1 MQAWEQFLTSL
12 EVELTPQAVTQWARP
27 LRVLSFDAR
36 NLYLQADD
44 LFQIN
49 WFEEHIRPRLNRFVT
64 SSQKPIRVHLQM
76 EPIEKLASKREV
88 TALPFLPENLDPDLS
103 FEQFLPVD
111 PIIQQILQ
119 SAGESPIFNPIF
131 LYGEPGCGKSHF
143 LMAYAQANQRLG
155 RTPFFIRAQRFAD
168 QVVQAIRSQTMTDF
182 RNTYRTVDCLLVDD
196 IEDLARKTATQEE
209 FFHTFNALHT
219 LGCPILITSSLMPS
233 KLTEIE
239 PRLISRF
246 EWGLV
251 LELKKLKTEAMLT
264 QKLQSWKLTASPELV
279 TFIAEKCLKNPIAT
293 LQTLRLRCLPKTELP
308 EPEIA
313 ARILKDILAK
323 EQIVTL
329 TPPLIIQAV
338 SAHYGIRTEDIL
350 SKSRSREFTLPRQ
363 VAIYLCRI
371 KLKLAFQEIGRIF
384 DRNHSTVMSSVNEIT
399 TGLAEN
405 QELSQAVEAISKQM
419 QLRYTQTT

>member
-1 MQAWEQFLTSL
+1 VQAWEQFLTSL
-12 EVELTPQAVTQWARP
+12 ETELTPQAVTQWARA

-49 WFEEHIRPRLNRFVT
+49 WFEEHIRPRLNRFIT

-76 EPIEKLASKREV
+76 EPIEKLAPKREV
-88 TALPFLPENLDPDLS
+88 AAVPFLPENLDPDLS
-103 FEQFLPVD
+103 FEQFLAVD
-111 PIIQQILQ
+111 PIIQQILH
-119 SAGESPIFNPIF
+119 SAGEPPIFNPIF
-131 LYGEPGCGKSHF
+131 LYGEPSCGKSHF

-182 RNTYRTVDCLLVDD
+182 RNTYRAIDCLLVDD

-209 FFHTFNALHT
+209 FFHTFNTLHT

-251 LELKKLKTEAMLT
+251 LELKKIKTEAMLT
-264 QKLQSWKLTASPELV
+264 QKLQSWKLTAPPELI
-279 TFIAEKCLKNPIAT
+279 TFIAEKCLKHPVAA
-293 LQTLRLRCLPKTELP
+293 LQTLRLRCLPQTELP
-308 EPEIA
+308 GPEIA
-313 ARILKDILAK
+313 ARVLKDILAK
-323 EQIVTL
+323 EQIVAL

-363 VAIYLCRI
+363 VAIYLCRT

-384 DRNHSTVMSSVNEIT
+384 DRDHSTAMSSVNEIT
-399 TGLAEN
+399 TGLTEN
-405 QELSQAVEAISKQM
+405 QELGQTLERILRECSK
-419 QLRYTQTT
+419 R